1 MVLIAVVDAQ
11 TKCKIN
17 TKEAVKKSKW
27 WKRRK
32 NIAQE
37 M

>member
-1 MVLIAVVDAQ
+1 MDAQ
-11 TKCKIN
+11 TKSATN

-27 WKRRK
+27 WKRKK